1 MRHEISV
8 GLPQGVMATTAPA
21 VMCRIIDH
29 SIIFQ
34 LCGATAQRRT
44 VWKKRDIV
52 RVSTVIIGTIVGW
65 GLIRLLFPILDY
77 YPPESLINNLERS
90 WFVTAG
96 VRKLAMMCYGMVA
109 LVVMAMLFSV
119 VQKHWPGRGSFKGF
133 AFGASFGVVW
143 FFGFLGG
150 WAFLGT
156 TLGAE
161 LLNGFV
167 DLVPLAV
174 AGWLIGLAVGRD
186 VPQSGQRVP
195 RPWLAIV
202 LVAFGFV
209 AVHAVGATFLDDLVG
224 PASSLLFV
232 PTNPLQIALLA
243 GLGLW
248 VGGMY
253 LVLRAGLPGESTW
266 AGVAFFAFG
275 VFGFSWTWFH
285 LFLVIIDLAG
295 LLHVGLLAGLMG
307 AVGVFAGA
315 LSYEWLARAL
325 PR

>member
-1 MRHEISV
+1 M
-8 GLPQGVMATTAPA
+8 
-21 VMCRIIDH
+21 
-29 SIIFQ
+29 
-34 LCGATAQRRT
+34 
-44 VWKKRDIV
+44 WKKRDIV

-65 GLIRLLFPILDY
+65 GLIRLLFPSLDY

-96 VRKLAMMCYGMVA
+96 VRKLAMMCYGMVK

-119 VQKHWPGRGSFKGF
+119 VQKRWPGRGSFKGF
-133 AFGASFGVVW
+133 AFGASLF
-143 FFGFLGG
+143 
-150 WAFLGT
+150 
-156 TLGAE
+156 
-161 LLNGFV
+161 
-167 DLVPLAV
+167 
-174 AGWLIGLAVGRD
+174 
-186 VPQSGQRVP
+186 
-195 RPWLAIV
+195 
-202 LVAFGFV
+202 
-209 AVHAVGATFLDDLVG
+209 DDLVG

-253 LVLRAGLPGESTW
+253 LVLRTGLPGESTW
-266 AGVAFFAFG
+266 ARVAFFAFG

-307 AVGVFAGA
+307 AVGVFADA
-315 LSYEWLARAL
+315 LTYEWLFRAL
-325 PR
+325 PRRTALDRIRTTYARKERVPNKKAIHLTARFASCR

>member
-1 MRHEISV
+1 M
-8 GLPQGVMATTAPA
+8 
-21 VMCRIIDH
+21 
-29 SIIFQ
+29 
-34 LCGATAQRRT
+34 
-44 VWKKRDIV
+44 WNKRDII
-52 RVSTVIIGTIVGW
+52 RVSTAIVGTIVGW
-65 GLIRLLFPILDY
+65 GLIRLLFASLDY
-77 YPPESLINNLERS
+77 YPPESLISNLERS

-96 VRKLAMMCYGMVA
+96 VRKLAMACYATVA
-109 LVVMAMLFSV
+109 LIVMAILFGV
-119 VQKHWPGRGSFKGF
+119 VQQRWPGRGSFKGF

-156 TLGAE
+156 TLRAE
-161 LLNGFV
+161 LLNGVV

-186 VPQSGQRVP
+186 VPRSGQRVP
-195 RPWLAIV
+195 RPWLAIL

-209 AVHAVGATFLDDLVG
+209 AVHAAGATFFAEIGG

-232 PTNPLQIALLA
+232 PTNLIQITLLA

-248 VGGMY
+248 AGGMY
-253 LVLRAGLPGESTW
+253 IVLYQGLPGESTW
-266 AGVAFFAFG
+266 ARTAFFAFG
-275 VFGFSWTWFH
+275 IFGFSWTWFH

-295 LLHVGLLAGLMG
+295 LLHMGLLVGLMG

-315 LSYEWLARAL
+315 IAYEWLARVL

>member
-1 MRHEISV
+1 M
-8 GLPQGVMATTAPA
+8 GG
-21 VMCRIIDH
+21 
-29 SIIFQ
+29 F
-34 LCGATAQRRT
+34 

-52 RVSTVIIGTIVGW
+52 RAGAAIIGTLVGW
-65 GLIRLLFPILDY
+65 GLIRLLFPSLDY
-77 YPPESLINNLERS
+77 YPPESLTRDLERS

-96 VRKLAMMCYGMVA
+96 VRKLAMVGYAMVA
-109 LVVMAMLFSV
+109 LVVMAVLFNV
-119 VQKHWPGRGSFKGF
+119 VQQRWPGRGGFKGM

-143 FFGFLGG
+143 SFGFLGG

-156 TLGAE
+156 TLRAE
-161 LLNGFV
+161 LLNGVV

-186 VPQSGQRVP
+186 VPQSGQRMP
-195 RPWLAIV
+195 KPWLAV
-202 LVAFGFV
+202 LLVAFGFL
-209 AVHAVGATFLDDLVG
+209 AVHALGATLLDDLVG

-232 PTNPLQIALLA
+232 PSNPLQIALLA

-253 LVLRAGLPGESTW
+253 VFLRAGPAFENTW
-266 AGVAFFAFG
+266 ARVAFFAFG

-295 LLHVGLLAGLMG
+295 LLHVGLLVGLLG
-307 AVGVFAGA
+307 AIGVFAGA
-315 LSYEWLARAL
+315 LAYEWLARAL
-325 PR
+325 RGGQQTTI

>member
-1 MRHEISV
+1 
-8 GLPQGVMATTAPA
+8 
-21 VMCRIIDH
+21 
-29 SIIFQ
+29 
-34 LCGATAQRRT
+34 
-44 VWKKRDIV
+44 VWNKRDII
-52 RVSTVIIGTIVGW
+52 RVSTAIVGTIVGW
-65 GLIRLLFPILDY
+65 GLIRLLFASLDY
-77 YPPESLINNLERS
+77 YPPESLISNLERS

-96 VRKLAMMCYGMVA
+96 VRKLAMACYATVA
-109 LVVMAMLFSV
+109 LIVMAILFGV
-119 VQKHWPGRGSFKGF
+119 VQQRWPGRGSFKGF

-156 TLGAE
+156 TLRAE
-161 LLNGFV
+161 LLNGVV

-174 AGWLIGLAVGRD
+174 SGWLIGLAVGRD
-186 VPQSGQRVP
+186 VPRSGQRVP
-195 RPWLAIV
+195 RPWLAIF

-209 AVHAVGATFLDDLVG
+209 AVHAAGATFFAEIGG

-232 PTNPLQIALLA
+232 PTNLIQFTLLA

-248 VGGMY
+248 AGGMY
-253 LVLRAGLPGESTW
+253 IVLYQVLAGESTW
-266 AGVAFFAFG
+266 ARTAFFAFG
-275 VFGFSWTWFH
+275 IFGFSWTWFH

-295 LLHVGLLAGLMG
+295 LLHMGLLVGLMG

-315 LSYEWLARAL
+315 IAYEWLARVL

>member
-1 MRHEISV
+1 
-8 GLPQGVMATTAPA
+8 
-21 VMCRIIDH
+21 
-29 SIIFQ
+29 
-34 LCGATAQRRT
+34 
-44 VWKKRDIV
+44 VWNKRDII
-52 RVSTVIIGTIVGW
+52 RVSTAIVGTIVGW
-65 GLIRLLFPILDY
+65 GLIRLLFASLDY
-77 YPPESLINNLERS
+77 YPPESLISNLERS

-96 VRKLAMMCYGMVA
+96 VRKLAMACYATVA
-109 LVVMAMLFSV
+109 LIVMAILFGV
-119 VQKHWPGRGSFKGF
+119 VQQRWPGRGSFKGF

-156 TLGAE
+156 TLRAE
-161 LLNGFV
+161 LLNGVV

-174 AGWLIGLAVGRD
+174 SGWLIGLAVGRD
-186 VPQSGQRVP
+186 VPRSGQRVP
-195 RPWLAIV
+195 RPWLAIF

-209 AVHAVGATFLDDLVG
+209 AVHAAGATFFAEIGG

-232 PTNPLQIALLA
+232 PTNLIQFTLLA

-248 VGGMY
+248 AGGMY
-253 LVLRAGLPGESTW
+253 IVLYQGLAGESTW
-266 AGVAFFAFG
+266 ARTAFFAFG
-275 VFGFSWTWFH
+275 IFGFSWTWFH

-295 LLHVGLLAGLMG
+295 LLHMGLLVGLMG

-315 LSYEWLARAL
+315 IAYEWLARVL

>member
-1 MRHEISV
+1 MWN
-8 GLPQGVMATTAPA
+8 T
-21 VMCRIIDH
+21 
-29 SIIFQ
+29 
-34 LCGATAQRRT
+34 
-44 VWKKRDIV
+44 RDIV
-52 RVSTVIIGTIVGW
+52 RVGLAIIGTIIGW
-65 GLIRLLFPILDY
+65 GLIRLLFPGLDY
-77 YPPESLINNLERS
+77 YPPENLLNNLERS

-96 VRKLAMMCYGMVA
+96 VRKLAMACYATVA
-109 LVVMAMLFSV
+109 LIVMAVLFNV
-119 VQKHWPGRGSFKGF
+119 VQQRWPGRGSFKGF

-143 FFGFLGG
+143 AFGFLGG

-156 TLGAE
+156 TLRSE
-161 LLNGFV
+161 LLNGIV

-195 RPWLAIV
+195 RPWLAIL

-209 AVHAVGATFLDDLVG
+209 AVHAVGATFFAEIVS
-224 PASSLLFV
+224 PASSLLFA
-232 PTNPLQIALLA
+232 PTNPIQFALLT

-248 VGGMY
+248 IGGMY
-253 LVLRAGLPGESTW
+253 IALHAGLPNDSTW
-266 AGVAFFAFG
+266 TRVAFFAFG

-285 LFLVIIDLAG
+285 MFLVIIDLAG

-315 LSYEWLARAL
+315 FTYEWLASRPADDL
-325 PR
+325 

>member
-1 MRHEISV
+1 
-8 GLPQGVMATTAPA
+8 
-21 VMCRIIDH
+21 
-29 SIIFQ
+29 
-34 LCGATAQRRT
+34 
-44 VWKKRDIV
+44 VWNKRDII
-52 RVSTVIIGTIVGW
+52 RVSTAIVGTIVGW
-65 GLIRLLFPILDY
+65 GLIRLLFASVDY
-77 YPPESLINNLERS
+77 YPPESLISNLERS

-96 VRKLAMMCYGMVA
+96 VRKLAMACYATVA
-109 LVVMAMLFSV
+109 LIVMAILFGV
-119 VQKHWPGRGSFKGF
+119 VQQRWPGRGSFKGF

-156 TLGAE
+156 TLRAE
-161 LLNGFV
+161 LLNGVV

-174 AGWLIGLAVGRD
+174 SGWLIGLAVGRD
-186 VPQSGQRVP
+186 VPRSGQRVP
-195 RPWLAIV
+195 RPWLAIF

-209 AVHAVGATFLDDLVG
+209 AVHAAGATFFAEIGG

-232 PTNPLQIALLA
+232 PTNLIQFTLLA

-248 VGGMY
+248 AGGMY
-253 LVLRAGLPGESTW
+253 IVLYQGLAGESTW
-266 AGVAFFAFG
+266 ARTAFFAFG
-275 VFGFSWTWFH
+275 IFGFSWTWFH

-295 LLHVGLLAGLMG
+295 LLHMGLLVGLMG

-315 LSYEWLARAL
+315 IAYEWLARVL

>member
-1 MRHEISV
+1 M
-8 GLPQGVMATTAPA
+8 
-21 VMCRIIDH
+21 
-29 SIIFQ
+29 
-34 LCGATAQRRT
+34 
-44 VWKKRDIV
+44 WNKRDII
-52 RVSTVIIGTIVGW
+52 RVSTAIVGTIVGW
-65 GLIRLLFPILDY
+65 GLIRLLFASLDY
-77 YPPESLINNLERS
+77 YPPESLISNLERS

-96 VRKLAMMCYGMVA
+96 VRKLAMACYATVA
-109 LVVMAMLFSV
+109 LIVMAILFGV
-119 VQKHWPGRGSFKGF
+119 VQQRWPGRGSFKGF

-156 TLGAE
+156 TLRAE
-161 LLNGFV
+161 LLNGVV

-174 AGWLIGLAVGRD
+174 SGWLIGLAVGRD
-186 VPQSGQRVP
+186 VPRSGQRVP
-195 RPWLAIV
+195 RPWLAIF

-209 AVHAVGATFLDDLVG
+209 AVHAAGATFFAEIGG

-232 PTNPLQIALLA
+232 PTNLIQFTLLA

-248 VGGMY
+248 AGGMY
-253 LVLRAGLPGESTW
+253 IVLYQGLAGESTW
-266 AGVAFFAFG
+266 ARTAFFAFG
-275 VFGFSWTWFH
+275 IFGFSWTWFH

-295 LLHVGLLAGLMG
+295 LLHMGLLVGLMG

-315 LSYEWLARAL
+315 IAYEWLARVL